1 MTRKAFVA
9 TDAMRERVLSLA
21 RVGTTE
27 NDIAKIIGC
36 DPKTLRKY
44 FRDELDR
51 GMAEATAEVAG
62 FLFANAKA
70 GNVAAQIF
78 WMKARARWQER
89 EASEHPT
96 PSIDAEPTAQVVVI
110 LPDHGRDPQ
119 LTDEL
124 RETQEKYFARKHRRQ
139 RR

>member
-1 MTRKAFVA
+1 MTIVTTSQHFHILLGGGKQATSLELGVSMTRKAFVA

-27 NDIAKIIGC
+27 NDIAKIIDC

-89 EASEHPT
+89 EASENPT

-110 LPDHGRDPQ
+110 
-119 LTDEL
+119 
-124 RETQEKYFARKHRRQ
+124 
-139 RR
+139 